1 MMEFSMGNHISYTV
15 LGAVPKRVQAA
26 CDLPLTRQR
35 RHNGENR
42 QRSTLLCRDGEKL
55 LAASAATGCYNNPS
69 RGTENTNMILPA
81 ALALGA
87 QLIMPV
93 ADGVPVLN
101 VEQVCEGIAQQGG
114 VTFHDPAIA
123 QEKKNCLDSERAV
136 REELVKQW
144 SSFAAADK
152 TSCVNE
158 SRMGGE
164 SSYTELLTCLEMAR
178 DVRAMR
184 NEQQGGASGAKSAR

>member
-1 MMEFSMGNHISYTV
+1 
-15 LGAVPKRVQAA
+15 
-26 CDLPLTRQR
+26 
-35 RHNGENR
+35 
-42 QRSTLLCRDGEKL
+42 
-55 LAASAATGCYNNPS
+55 
-69 RGTENTNMILPA
+69 MILPT

-87 QLIMPV
+87 QLILTV
-93 ADGVPVLN
+93 ADSVPDLN

-114 VTFHDPAIA
+114 VTFRDPAIA
-123 QEKKNCLDSERAV
+123 QEKKNCIDSEQATRQ
-136 REELVKQW
+136 ELVKQW
-144 SSFAAADK
+144 SSFSIADK

-184 NEQQGGASGAKSAR
+184 AEPQGASSGTSGPAKPAR